1 MFPLLFLIAS
11 VAVKVNKLKK
21 LKCVKVKVGI
31 ERDSSVIS
39 STQDVNKFS
48 SLENQRQLNFP
59 AINSS
64 MNVQLDSAQ
73 ASSFGNH
80 TVNLDGYSA
89 VDGQRRDSSYQI
101 KNGDVTS
108 RDSSLANGDSSLPL
122 VNIVPDENHVPGRV
136 LDMSEHSSNVY
147 RTSTE
152 SPSSQTT
159 GLQLSSHQ
167 QLVDVESAREAA
179 VSILTFSLF
188 TFYISFKRK
197 EN

>member
-31 ERDSSVIS
+31 ERDSSAIS

-59 AINSS
+59 VVNSS
-64 MNVQLDSAQ
+64 MNVQVDSAQ

-89 VDGQRRDSSYQI
+89 FDGQRRDSSYQI

-136 LDMSEHSSNVY
+136 LDMSEHSSHVY

>member
-1 MFPLLFLIAS
+1 M
-11 VAVKVNKLKK
+11 KVNKLKK

-31 ERDSSVIS
+31 ERDLSVIS

-59 AINSS
+59 AVNSS
-64 MNVQLDSAQ
+64 MNVQVDSAQ

-89 VDGQRRDSSYQI
+89 FDGQRRDSLYQI

-136 LDMSEHSSNVY
+136 LDMSEHNSNVY

-188 TFYISFKRK
+188 MFYISFKRK

>member
-1 MFPLLFLIAS
+1 M
-11 VAVKVNKLKK
+11 KVNKLKK

-59 AINSS
+59 AVNSS
-64 MNVQLDSAQ
+64 MNVQVDSAQ
-73 ASSFGNH
+73 AF
-80 TVNLDGYSA
+80 
-89 VDGQRRDSSYQI
+89 DGQRRDSSYQI